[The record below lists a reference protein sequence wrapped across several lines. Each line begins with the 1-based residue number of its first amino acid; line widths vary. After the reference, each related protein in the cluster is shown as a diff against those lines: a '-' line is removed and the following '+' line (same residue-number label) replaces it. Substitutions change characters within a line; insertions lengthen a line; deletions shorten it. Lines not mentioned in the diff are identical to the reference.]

1 MRYESALPDSVCCC
15 IGCDDV
21 DEEEEF
27 GLVMIICYQLPID
40 DCNNDDGMMM
50 I

>member
-1 MRYESALPDSVCCC
+1 MRYESALPDSVCC
-15 IGCDDV
+15 DV

-40 DCNNDDGMMM
+40 DCNNDDGVMM
-50 I
+50 

>member
-21 DEEEEF
+21 DEEEEVF
-27 GLVMIICYQLPID
+27 GLVMIIRS
-40 DCNNDDGMMM
+40 
-50 I
+50 